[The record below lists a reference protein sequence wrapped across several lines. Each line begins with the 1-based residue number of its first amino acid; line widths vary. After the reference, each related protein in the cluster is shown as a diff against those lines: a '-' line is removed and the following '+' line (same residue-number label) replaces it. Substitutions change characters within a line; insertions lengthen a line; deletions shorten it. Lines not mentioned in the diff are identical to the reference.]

1 MKLTKSELKELIR
14 GQVAATLEE
23 AWKDV
28 EGEYFPPHSEE
39 TYAPEET
46 KEEDYYDDSLHRGYD
61 EDIAAIDQ
69 AFRNLAFSVID
80 EYKGHK
86 SFDKNAAGREILDT
100 LQAAVDNFVEG
111 GGGPNVID
119 LPKILADEFKEEDP
133 DAEWMD
139 DEASLRQQDWPE
151 DLKEAGDLTQDPDIR
166 AWINSTQG
174 QEQIRALMILKSELM
189 AVGLVTD
196 DNHWEAL
203 LQDPVDLARV
213 TRLWD
218 QLGKVKTTG
227 SRVAVEQIIK
237 EELEK
242 ALNEAEDLD
251 PAIVNGWLLRIVSGD
266 SGSGEDGVRI
276 EDEPPSHMMGRR
288 KHAMWKQKKEE
299 VDQAIVKIN
308 NGEYTKGQL
317 DRAKRRAAEYQHPN
331 MDKWKEKAR
340 DIKNPLP
347 APKSKIGRM
356 VSKLKDRFGVEEALK

>member
-1 MKLTKSELKELIR
+1 MKITKQQLKELIR

-86 SFDKNAAGREILDT
+86 SFDKNAARREILDT

-151 DLKEAGDLTQDPDIR
+151 DLKEAGELT
-166 AWINSTQG
+166 NTLS
-174 QEQIRALMILKSELM
+174 
-189 AVGLVTD
+189 
-196 DNHWEAL
+196 
-203 LQDPVDLARV
+203 
-213 TRLWD
+213 
-218 QLGKVKTTG
+218 
-227 SRVAVEQIIK
+227 
-237 EELEK
+237 
-242 ALNEAEDLD
+242 EAEDLN
-251 PAIVNGWLLRIVSGD
+251 PADVNVYLLRIVSGVH
-266 SGSGEDGVRI
+266 SLGK
-276 EDEPPSHMMGRR
+276 EPPDHSYGGRR
-288 KHAMWKQKKEE
+288 GVTPHAKWKQKKEK
-299 VDQAIVKIN
+299 VDQAIAKIN
-308 NGEYTKGQL
+308 NGEYTEEQL
-317 DRAKRRAAEYQHPN
+317 ASAEEQAATIPPHFGKLETN
-331 MDKWKEKAR
+331 KAFEIEQR
-340 DIKNPLP
+340 PGP
-347 APKSKIGRM
+347 EPKSKIGRV
-356 VSKLKDRFGVEEALK
+356 VSKLKDRFGIEEALK